1 MKKTISIA
9 AIALLIFSALALAA
23 CGSSSSGSAASA
35 SGSASA
41 TSTSASAAAS
51 DSASAASASGS
62 AAAVESKYVGTWE
75 TTNMTLKDQS
85 ESLDGTWKLEIYADG
100 TGKSID
106 EAEEAEEFTWQAT
119 NNGFKTK
126 GGLKLTFTD
135 EGDGFKTKLLGVEIH
150 FVRVA

>member
-62 AAAVESKYVGTWE
+62 AAAAESKYVGTWE

-100 TGKSID
+100 TGKSIG

-126 GGLKLTFTD
+126 GGVKLTFTD

>member
-1 MKKTISIA
+1 
-9 AIALLIFSALALAA
+9 
-23 CGSSSSGSAASA
+23 
-35 SGSASA
+35 
-41 TSTSASAAAS
+41 
-51 DSASAASASGS
+51 
-62 AAAVESKYVGTWE
+62 
-75 TTNMTLKDQS
+75 MTLKDQS